1 MQKKAGVKGLTA
13 KLYTVGIELGLVVSS
28 GMHLKELELNYSE
41 TLSTDSFYIAWH
53 YPITEM
59 TLMNEVK

>member
-1 MQKKAGVKGLTA
+1 MQKKAEVKGHSA

-41 TLSTDSFYIAWH
+41 TLSTDSFYIA
-53 YPITEM
+53 
-59 TLMNEVK
+59 